1 MGAHNILVVSYN
13 KVIRFILL
21 ILVSTILKFFKNP
34 NKSTFIS
41 VFITLDMVKYTRRES
56 NPLPNRMLIY
66 QRFYAIQ
73 IDYRVMCLEMCL
85 DFLEINIFCE
95 HLSRFIF
102 TLFSNVGIDIHSRL
116 NIRMT
121 QSFHNVLYRYTSF
134 K

>member
-56 NPLPNRMLIY
+56 NPAPTRMLLY
-66 QRFYAIQ
+66 QRFYSI
-73 IDYRVMCLEMCL
+73 LGS
-85 DFLEINIFCE
+85 DFIMLRHKLRHLLKINIFCE
-95 HLSRFIF
+95 QLS
-102 TLFSNVGIDIHSRL
+102 
-116 NIRMT
+116 
-121 QSFHNVLYRYTSF
+121 
-134 K
+134 